1 MPLKFWVLWAIDALI
16 SAIALFFFLVGVADG
31 SVSSF
36 NLGIWIVLLAALTA
50 VVGGSLWLKAIGR
63 RGLGTLLL
71 LVLAV
76 PGILLALFFLV
87 LIISEPRWN

>member
-1 MPLKFWVLWAIDALI
+1 LKFWVLWAIDALI
-16 SAIALFFFLVGVADG
+16 SVIALFFFLVGVADG

-87 LIISEPRWN
+87 LIISGPRWN

>member
-1 MPLKFWVLWAIDALI
+1 MKFWVLWAIDALI
-16 SAIALFFFLVGVADG
+16 CAIALFFFLVGVADG

-63 RGLGTLLL
+63 LGLGTLLL

-76 PGILLALFFLV
+76 PGILLALFFLF
-87 LIISEPRWN
+87 LIISGPRWN